1 MDILIDNGDIVIRDG
16 DVVLIGDE
24 MYIAQQ
30 IAHYMHTQPGS
41 LHYSQDFGF
50 DSGMIT
56 NNILISEPEKIVNT
70 LQNFLLQYMQ
80 QYIPDVVDL
89 DVQIRFEDNKAYI
102 QFFLQYQDKLISNY
116 VINFNFERS

>member
-30 IAHYMHTQPGS
+30 IAHYMYTQPGS

-56 NNILISEPEKIVNT
+56 NNILIAEPEKIVNT

-89 DVQIRFEDNKAYI
+89 DVQIHFEDNKAYI